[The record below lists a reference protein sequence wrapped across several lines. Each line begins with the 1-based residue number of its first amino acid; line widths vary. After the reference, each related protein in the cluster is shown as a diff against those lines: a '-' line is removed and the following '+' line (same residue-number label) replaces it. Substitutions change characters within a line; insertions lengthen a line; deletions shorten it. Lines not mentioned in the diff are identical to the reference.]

1 MNTFTGIVKGFFNCY
16 GIGYDIGYAVYV
28 ISYDSRG
35 AENYLGCFCQ
45 KWLCG
50 HKLKAMFIA

>member
-45 KWLCG
+45 Q
-50 HKLKAMFIA
+50 